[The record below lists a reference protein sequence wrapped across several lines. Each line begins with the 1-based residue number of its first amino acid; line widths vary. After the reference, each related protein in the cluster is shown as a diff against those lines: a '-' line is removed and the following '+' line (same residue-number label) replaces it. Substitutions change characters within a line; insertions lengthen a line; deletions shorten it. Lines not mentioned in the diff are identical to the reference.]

1 MTGMA
6 TKKEVPKDLWEL
18 RKGRKVWVS
27 SPAPYLGYNE
37 SARESLRKKGFR
49 FYRNGKAVD

>member
-6 TKKEVPKDLWEL
+6 TKKEMPKDLWEL